1 MRPDT
6 LRRATCAGLSLLA
19 GACSTTPPPSPA
31 TNGFVRVRAV
41 VYAVPPGGEAAAWYA
56 QLFGNEV
63 PKPFQGDAGFAV
75 GLAEVDLDSHA
86 AVRTLAVWEV
96 ENIDA
101 AFSRLLSLG
110 ATPVSGIQ
118 ELGDARLAVVRD
130 PFGNLLGVMES
141 TPTQQ

>member
-6 LRRATCAGLSLLA
+6 RRRAACAGLSLLA
-19 GACSTTPPPSPA
+19 GACSTTPPPPA
-31 TNGFVRVRAV
+31 TNGFLGVRAV

-56 QLFGNEV
+56 QLLGSKA
-63 PKPFQGDAGFAV
+63 PKPLYGDAGFVV
-75 GLAEVDLDSHA
+75 GSAEVDLDSHA

-110 ATPVSGIQ
+110 ATPVTGIQ

-130 PFGNLLGVMES
+130 PFGNLLGVTES
-141 TPTQQ
+141 TPAGQ

>member
-6 LRRATCAGLSLLA
+6 RRRAACAGLSLLA
-19 GACSTTPPPSPA
+19 GACSTTPSPPAA
-31 TNGFVRVRAV
+31 TNGFLGVRAV

-56 QLFGNEV
+56 QLFGNKA
-63 PKPFQGDAGFAV
+63 PKPLSGDAGFTV
-75 GLAEVDLDSHA
+75 GSAEVDLDSHA

-110 ATPVSGIQ
+110 ATPVTGIQ

-141 TPTQQ
+141 TPAGQ